1 MSSKFSLLANA
12 IPSFTKHTTVE
23 AKVDALADYQVQLL
37 DYLRY
42 AMSNLDAENFNAT
55 GLEEILEP
63 VVVEIKNA
71 NGDITSIKATVEG
84 VQSTVKGHS
93 TTINSHTNTLNS
105 HGTSISN
112 LSSQITQ
119 TANKISAVVSAV
131 DDSSGNVTAA
141 SIVAAINAAGSSVK
155 ISADHVSISGF
166 VTFTDLS
173 TEGKTTI
180 NAGNITT
187 GSISANRISGGTLSG
202 VVLESIGSRYW
213 ESVKIYDGMVDFY
226 SGYIKDLDTGTL
238 YMYAN
243 SYLNFETG
251 GAIRFY
257 MPNGRYFELS
267 NGAFCYYTANGSL
280 VSQAVFQ

>member
-12 IPSFTKHTTVE
+12 IPSFNKHTTVE
-23 AKVDALADYQVQLL
+23 AKVDAIADYQVQLL

-63 VVVEIKNA
+63 LVVEIKNA

-141 SIVAAINAAGSSVK
+141 SIVAAINATTGSSMVK
-155 ISADHVSISGF
+155 IEADHIQMTGTTTFVSKD
-166 VTFTDLS
+166 DLS

-202 VVLESIGSRYW
+202 VVLVSE
-213 ESVKIYDGMVDFY
+213 
-226 SGYIKDLDTGTL
+226 SGYGQDDSTVTISNGQVIIGNGNGVLTQLGYSVMLT
-238 YMYAN
+238 
-243 SYLNFETG
+243 SETG
-251 GAIRFY
+251 HIYIGDAEYGGSVVIWSQGYCWELGASGWTR
-257 MPNGRYFELS
+257 
-267 NGAFCYYTANGSL
+267 AN
-280 VSQAVFQ
+280 